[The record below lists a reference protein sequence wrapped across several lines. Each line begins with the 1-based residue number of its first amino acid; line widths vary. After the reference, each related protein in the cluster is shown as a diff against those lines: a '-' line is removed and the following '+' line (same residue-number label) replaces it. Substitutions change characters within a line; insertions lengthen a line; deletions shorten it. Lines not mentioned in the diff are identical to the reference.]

1 MRNQFDMFGGAL
13 GAAAPEQFKLTQ
25 LQIFNWGTFSD
36 LFTIDVAKRGFLFVG
51 PSGAGKSTILDAHAT
66 LMTPP
71 KWVGFNLAARE
82 GESKSADR
90 NLMTYLRGAWAQQTG
105 TSGEAVQQYLRANT
119 TWSALAETYTTGTG
133 TRTVTIAQVFWVRGK
148 STDRK
153 DIKRTYLVI
162 ERDFD
167 VRELQPFADR
177 DFDVK
182 LIRALP
188 SVYVHD
194 EFSGYG
200 ERLRRLLGM
209 DQESS
214 MRLLHKT
221 QSAKNLGDINEFL
234 RDFTLEPPQTFDLAK
249 QLVEHFQSLREA
261 HATVVDTRRQIEVL
275 LPSRQAYDSLLGH
288 RSTLAQLAETRVNL
302 DAYKEQLRAQLLT
315 DQMSKTAADIAKQ
328 ALQSGQWREQE
339 SESKAK
345 LSILA
350 GKRHGNAIAHVGRC
364 KAELAVAENNLAAV
378 TRNQDV
384 LAGACEVVG
393 VNPLPDSEVSFG
405 VTHAAVETYL
415 ATLQEKEAARQTQR
429 DDLNFELRA
438 IRKQQE
444 SIQYELAGLA
454 RRRSNIPAQL
464 LDTRAMLCEE
474 LGLDESTLPFAGEL
488 VDVQDTELA
497 WKGAAE
503 RLMRGFA
510 EHIVAPSGVFSKV
523 KQAINKRH
531 LGTLVTVYDAGAA
544 VPLRTCP
551 TNSIASKLTF
561 TDHTLATW
569 VRQKAI
575 ALFDHICVADVA
587 GMDGHRRAVTVEGLV
602 KADESSFRKDDRY
615 RIDDRS
621 KWILGGDTRA
631 KIATLQDTL
640 LGLVSQHDTLEQQL
654 QALGSPRD
662 VAEQIRKCERL
673 RDLSWEQ
680 LDLGTAQHNQ
690 RVAAEQ
696 LAIAEADAPDLA
708 VLDAQIAE
716 EEAKHNEAQQQASR
730 LEAQNQTLAQFIV
743 ALQAKVDRLNPELLA
758 ADISASQRAS
768 LADRLSVAAAG
779 AVELDN
785 LDAAVGVVKDTIAV
799 EERNAQSKASSFL
812 HQMTSQFREYIR
824 TWPAKAAGLDA
835 AEASASDF
843 FAILAQMERDGL
855 PQYEEKFLTLLQEQG
870 TQEMMRLQRRIEEER
885 RDIRTRMDAVNDSL
899 KKTAFNAGTYLVI
912 EPKEKSI
919 PDVLE
924 FRQKLREAYGNYM
937 QDTSQAEIE
946 RRFNVLNEI
955 VQKLESQDSASKNWR
970 DLCLDVRRHVDFVIR
985 EFNASGEEVEVYRSG
1000 AGKSGGQRQKLTAT
1014 ILAAALRY
1022 QLGGKET
1029 GIPTFSTVF
1038 MDEAFDKA
1046 DAEFTDLAMKVF
1058 ETFGFQLV
1066 VATPL
1071 KSVMTLEPYI
1081 GGACF
1086 VHIEDRKH
1094 SRVVPVMYLDDVK
1107 KLDFKKAGLSF
1118 EDYDDI

>member
-1 MRNQFDMFGGAL
+1 MRNQFDMFSGVAGAPK
-13 GAAAPEQFKLTQ
+13 PEQFKLTQ

-36 LFTIDVAKRGFLFVG
+36 LFTIDVAQRGFLFVG
-51 PSGAGKSTILDAHAT
+51 PSGAGKSTILDAHAA

-82 GESKSADR
+82 GESGGHGSDR
-90 NLMTYLRGAWAQQTG
+90 NLMTYVRGAWAQQTG

-119 TWSALAETYTTGTG
+119 TWSALAETYTTGS
-133 TRTVTIAQVFWVRGK
+133 RTVTIAQVFWVRGK

-153 DIKRTYLVI
+153 EIKRSYLVI
-162 ERDFD
+162 ERGFD

-177 DFDVK
+177 DFDMK
-182 LIRALP
+182 LIRALDG
-188 SVYVHD
+188 VHVHD

-209 DQESS
+209 EQESS

-221 QSAKNLGDINEFL
+221 QSAKNLGDINDFL

-249 QLVEHFQSLREA
+249 QLVEHFQALREA

-275 LPSRQAYDSLLGH
+275 EPARQAYDLLLSS
-288 RSTLAQLAETRVNL
+288 RSTLAHLAETRANL
-302 DAYKEQLRAQLLT
+302 DAYKEQLRAKLLSA
-315 DQMSKTAADIAKQ
+315 QISQTAADIATQ
-328 ALQSGQWREQE
+328 AEQSGHWREQE

-345 LSILA
+345 LSILT

-364 KAELAVAENNLAAV
+364 EAELVVANNLLASV
-378 TRNQDV
+378 VRNQVV
-384 LAGACEVVG
+384 LDGACEVLGVG
-393 VNPLPDSEVSFG
+393 RPSDECSYG
-405 VTHAAVETYL
+405 ATYAAAESYL

-429 DDLNFELRA
+429 DDINFELRA
-438 IRKQQE
+438 NRKQQE
-444 SIQYELAGLA
+444 TLQYELAGLA
-454 RRRSNIPAQL
+454 RRRSNIPGHL
-464 LDTRAMLCEE
+464 LDTRTKLCAE
-474 LGLDESTLPFAGEL
+474 LGIDESTLPFAGEL
-488 VDVQDTELA
+488 VDVTESETA

-510 EHIVAPSGVFSKV
+510 EHIVAPKEVFQKV
-523 KQAINKRH
+523 KAAINKRH
-531 LGTLVTVYDAGAA
+531 IGTLVTVYDAGSVQPVRACAA
-544 VPLRTCP
+544 Q
-551 TNSIASKLTF
+551 SMASKLTF
-561 TDHTLATW
+561 MEHDLVGW

-575 ALFDHICVADVA
+575 VLFDHVCVSDVGA
-587 GMDGHRRAVTVEGLV
+587 MDGHRRAVTIEGLV

-615 RIDDRS
+615 RVDDRS

-631 KIATLQDTL
+631 KIHTLQDSL
-640 LGLVSQHDTLEQQL
+640 AVLVSQHSTLEQSL

-662 VAEQIRKCERL
+662 VAEQMRKCERL
-673 RDLSWEQ
+673 LDLSWAQ
-680 LDLGTAQHNQ
+680 LDLVDAQHKQ
-690 RVAAEQ
+690 AVAADQ
-696 LAIAEADAPDLA
+696 LETAKADAPDLA

-716 EEAKHNEAQQQASR
+716 EEAKHTAAQKQASR
-730 LEAQNQTLAQFIV
+730 LEAQNQTLGHLIV
-743 ALQAKVDRLNPELLA
+743 ALQAKLEKLNSALLSVELSESML
-758 ADISASQRAS
+758 AS
-768 LADRLSVAAAG
+768 LADRLAAASPV
-779 AVELDN
+779 ALELDN
-785 LDAAVGVVKDTIAV
+785 VDAVVGLAKDAIAA
-799 EERNAQSKASSFL
+799 EERTAQNKAASVL
-812 HQMTSQFREYIR
+812 HQMTAQFREYIR

-835 AEASASDF
+835 VEASAADF
-843 FAILAQMERDGL
+843 FEILSQLELDGL
-855 PQYEEKFLTLLQEQG
+855 PQYEAKFLTLLQEQG

-885 RDIRTRMDAVNDSL
+885 RDIRIRMDAVNDSL

-919 PDVLE
+919 PDVLK
-924 FRQKLREAYGNYM
+924 FRQDLREAYGNYM
-937 QDTSQAEIE
+937 QDTSTAEIE
-946 RRFNVLNEI
+946 RRFGVLNEI
-955 VQKLESQDSASKNWR
+955 VRKLENQDSASKAWR
-970 DLCLDVRRHVDFVIR
+970 DLCLDVRRHVEFVIR
-985 EFNASGEEVEVYRSG
+985 EFNTSGDEVEVYRSG

-1094 SRVVPVMYLDDVK
+1094 SRVVPVMYLEGEK
-1107 KLDFKKAGLSF
+1107 KLDFKKAGLNF
-1118 EDYDDI
+1118 EADDDI